1 MEFVVLLYSTKR
13 SKEKEE
19 AEQVKK
25 NKYKKKKGE
34 QPRLFYEH
42 HKIIL

>member
-13 SKEKEE
+13 SKEEE

-25 NKYKKKKGE
+25 NKYKKKGE

>member
-1 MEFVVLLYSTKR
+1 MEFVVLLYSTKG
-13 SKEKEE
+13 SKEEE
-19 AEQVKK
+19 AVQVKK

>member
-1 MEFVVLLYSTKR
+1 MEFVALYSVCAIAQKGAR
-13 SKEKEE
+13 R
-19 AEQVKK
+19 QQDKK
-25 NKYKKKKGE
+25 NKYKKKGE

>member
-13 SKEKEE
+13 SREKEE

-25 NKYKKKKGE
+25 NKYKKKGE